1 MPRKARPFLDERLRP
16 KGLDPHLVKHLLRR
30 SRSASQDP
38 GPAIAAIAH
47 AEGWLKPLP
56 PIARVTLRPWQR
68 AVFWGLRVYIAIML
82 IVMGWGF
89 VHAAGG

>member
-1 MPRKARPFLDERLRP
+1 MPREARSFRYEDRQPASLDL
-16 KGLDPHLVKHLLRR
+16 
-30 SRSASQDP
+30 

-47 AEGWLKPLP
+47 AEGWLQPLP
-56 PIARVTLRPWQR
+56 PITRITLRPWQR

-89 VHAAGG
+89 VHATGG